1 MAFGTDRSRFVDNS
15 FGGKRY
21 MCTCCV
27 IIIVIIIELWRIR
40 TLVH

>member
-21 MCTCCV
+21 TCTCCV
-27 IIIVIIIELWRIR
+27 IVIIIIELLRIR